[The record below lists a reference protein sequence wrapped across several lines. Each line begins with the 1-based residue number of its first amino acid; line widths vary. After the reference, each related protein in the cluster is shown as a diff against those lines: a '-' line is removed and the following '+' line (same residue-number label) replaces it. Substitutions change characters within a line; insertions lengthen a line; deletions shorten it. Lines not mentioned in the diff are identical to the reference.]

1 MLFFFFIF
9 FIFFLFFQIHRVIQ
23 KEVVGTFN
31 ELDFSDCELVFF
43 PLSLD
48 SETAEADTS
57 WSKIYR
63 VIDKPIKCAREQI
76 TGRVVAKM

>member
-1 MLFFFFIF
+1 MRLLELLMNWIF
-9 FIFFLFFQIHRVIQ
+9 PIA
-23 KEVVGTFN
+23 
-31 ELDFSDCELVFF
+31 SWSFF

-48 SETAEADTS
+48 SETAEADTG